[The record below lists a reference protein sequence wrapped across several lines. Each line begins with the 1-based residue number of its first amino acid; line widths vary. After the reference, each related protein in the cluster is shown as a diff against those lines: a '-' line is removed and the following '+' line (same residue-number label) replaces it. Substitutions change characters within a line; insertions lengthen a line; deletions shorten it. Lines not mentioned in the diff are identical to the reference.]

1 MFLLPLYPEVIRCKM
16 YKTLIEKI
24 NTVDHFS
31 QQEIDFFTGLLT
43 TQLVVRG
50 EHFLKEGQICR
61 YLGYVQSGLLMYYRV
76 HNGTE
81 IPTDFAIEGEW
92 ASYLDSFTNRTD
104 SDLGI
109 RALEDTIV
117 TMLSASDFEK
127 ICRLHPKFIK
137 LKDYYTQLSFVSSS
151 RHAADLA
158 MLDARERYHKFVS
171 EKPELTRRIPQYYIA
186 AYLGIKPQSLSRLR
200 KSVTFRS

>member
-1 MFLLPLYPEVIRCKM
+1 M

-24 NTVDHFS
+24 NTIDHFPE
-31 QQEIDFFTGLLT
+31 QEIDFFTALLT
-43 TQLVVRG
+43 TQLIVKG
-50 EHFLKEGQICR
+50 DHFLKEGQICR
-61 YLGYVQSGLLMYYRV
+61 YLGYVQSGLLMYYRL

-92 ASYLDSFTNRTD
+92 ASYLDSFTNRTE

-109 RALEDTIV
+109 MALENTMV
-117 TMLSASDFEK
+117 TMLSASDFEQ
-127 ICRLHPKFIK
+127 ICSVHPKFIK

-158 MLDARERYHKFVS
+158 MLDARERYDKFV
-171 EKPELTRRIPQYYIA
+171 PGIP
-186 AYLGIKPQSLSRLR
+186 YLIGGSPSIILRHTWESSPSL
-200 KSVTFRS
+200 